1 MTPNHLIITY
11 RVTSRNINLENLTKK
26 IAAKATLNRKNSN
39 QTVKLPNIIVK
50 PLKNKKLYFFTFKYR
65 QIVYPEFDTLRLKKR
80 RKSSSLDCL
89 RRF

>member
-39 QTVKLPNIIVK
+39 QTVKLPEK
-50 PLKNKKLYFFTFKYR
+50 PDKERKPSYFNLFFILPHRLDIFK
-65 QIVYPEFDTLRLKKR
+65 ISIN
-80 RKSSSLDCL
+80 SSDLI
-89 RRF
+89 